1 MAALGEAGEAVD
13 GAGEERREMVVVMM
27 VVSVVTECL
36 GLEGG
41 TLEVVD
47 THYATNYVQTTC
59 SSYFWIGLIRA

>member
-13 GAGEERREMVVVMM
+13 GVGEEGREMVVVIV
-27 VVSVVTECL
+27 VVSVITECL

-47 THYATNYVQTTC
+47 THCATDYVQTTC
-59 SSYFWIGLIRA
+59 SSCFWIGLIRA